1 MQDHTIDASAEAII
15 RLPITNRTGKFV
27 TLCAEGYA
35 IFCKFGFKSIF
46 MSTDGS
52 GNYSYPSVADMTSPG
67 EMATLARALTG
78 AGKGQRARCRDR
90 DVTNLRL
97 SNLYLEKG
105 AAKGPT
111 PRHPNLAG
119 GAA

>member
-1 MQDHTIDASAEAII
+1 MQNHNIDTSAEATI
-15 RLPITNRTGKFV
+15 RLPITNRPGEFV
-27 TLCAEGYA
+27 TLCPESFA
-35 IFCKFGFKSIF
+35 IYRALGFKSVF

-52 GNYSYPSVADMTSPG
+52 GRYSYPSVADMTAPG
-67 EMATLARALTG
+67 EMATLARALTR

-90 DVTNLRL
+90 DVTNLCL

-111 PRHPNLAG
+111 PRLPKLAG